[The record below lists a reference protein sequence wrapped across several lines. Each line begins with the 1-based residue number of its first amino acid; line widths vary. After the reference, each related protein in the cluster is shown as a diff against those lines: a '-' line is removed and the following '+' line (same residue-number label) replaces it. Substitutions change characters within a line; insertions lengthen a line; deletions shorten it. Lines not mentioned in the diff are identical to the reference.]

1 MAEIIVTEKYVK
13 VINSDNSIA
22 VNNYFKSARIE
33 TNQTLTQ
40 GETLADITAVG
51 LPVLPASGWIEK
63 DKLYNYN
70 SVVVHCIQGH
80 NRTIYTP
87 SETPALFAT
96 YRVNSDVLNW
106 IENEKVVTG
115 WKRIYNSKA
124 YQVIQAHMTQQT
136 WNPELTLGVLWQT
149 VATSSAWTIGVAY
162 KVGDIVTYQT
172 KSYKCLQA
180 HTSIATWYP
189 SAVPA
194 LWQLQ

>member
-1 MAEIIVTEKYVK
+1 MADIIVTEKYVK
-13 VINSDNSIA
+13 IINSDNSIA

-40 GETLADITAVG
+40 GETLTNITAVG
-51 LPVLPASGWIEK
+51 LPDLPVSGWIEK

-106 IENEKVVTG
+106 IENEKVITG

-136 WNPELTLGVLWQT
+136 WNPELTLGVLWQV
-149 VATSSAWTIGVAY
+149 VATSSAWTVGVAY
-162 KVGDIVTYQT
+162 KVNDIVTYLSKT
-172 KSYKCLQA
+172 YKVLQA
-180 HTSIATWYP
+180 HTSQAGWTPNI
-189 SAVPA
+189 VPA
-194 LWQLQ
+194 LFQLQ